1 MEGTSFLNP
10 NFQEESAVLTQMA
23 QKVSGQETW
32 NEQDYVMP
40 ISYGDRV
47 SYYLRGTF

>member
-10 NFQEESAVLTQMA
+10 NFQEESVVSTQMA
-23 QKVSGQETW
+23 QKVSGQKTW

-40 ISYGDRV
+40 ISYIETV
-47 SYYLRGTF
+47 LFTGTT